1 MRYSSSYRDY
11 NYDKIYD
18 NERDGCGEVSRKF
31 VLGHLGSGLTWIW
44 FPVWFWVGHVY
55 IQGFEWNDSF
65 QACVDIDEC
74 STGSAACG
82 DNKVCTGVHC
92 GAF

>member
-1 MRYSSSYRDY
+1 MA
-11 NYDKIYD
+11 DKGFEPQPLGFD
-18 NERDGCGEVSRKF
+18 VDLVWGWSR
-31 VLGHLGSGLTWIW
+31 
-44 FPVWFWVGHVY
+44 VY
-55 IQGFEWNDSF
+55 IQGFEWSDSY

>member
-1 MRYSSSYRDY
+1 MVYIGFGFDV
-11 NYDKIYD
+11 DL
-18 NERDGCGEVSRKF
+18 VS
-31 VLGHLGSGLTWIW
+31 VLGWSR
-44 FPVWFWVGHVY
+44 VY
-55 IQGFEWNDSF
+55 IQGFEWNDSY

>member
-1 MRYSSSYRDY
+1 M
-11 NYDKIYD
+11 
-18 NERDGCGEVSRKF
+18 
-31 VLGHLGSGLTWIW
+31 WIW
-44 FPVWFWVGHVY
+44 FPFWFWVGHVY

>member
-1 MRYSSSYRDY
+1 MVYIGFGFDV
-11 NYDKIYD
+11 DL
-18 NERDGCGEVSRKF
+18 VS
-31 VLGHLGSGLTWIW
+31 VLGWSR
-44 FPVWFWVGHVY
+44 VY
-55 IQGFEWNDSF
+55 IQGFEWSDSY